1 MVRNSSSRVCRGA
14 SVRRGGVVGSWGDM
28 ECTSLCPGGRRLD
41 PRGPTCWLLPRRR
54 WRGDPGLLLELVE
67 LLGLQGLL
75 LSPLERGRVARLAV
89 VGPVVLPLVAVTL
102 VHRCSPLPRR
112 RLDASS
118 VGAWLAAVWTGR
130 RRVAA
135 APPG

>member
-14 SVRRGGVVGSWGDM
+14 SVRRGGVVGSSVDM

-41 PRGPTCWLLPRRR
+41 PRGPTCWLLPRR
-54 WRGDPGLLLELVE
+54 PGRSDRSPFLLE
-67 LLGLQGLL
+67 LQGLL

-102 VHRCSPLPRR
+102 VHRCS
-112 RLDASS
+112 S
-118 VGAWLAAVWTGR
+118 
-130 RRVAA
+130 
-135 APPG
+135 PPPSGGSYF